1 MRTAYDIDLVQ
12 PLYAENIKRECTIS
26 ILEAAGPTA
35 LVRQRIHTGT
45 AIILS

>member
-12 PLYAENIKRECTIS
+12 PLYAENIKRGCTFS
-26 ILEAAGPTA
+26 ILEAG
-35 LVRQRIHTGT
+35 QRIHTGT